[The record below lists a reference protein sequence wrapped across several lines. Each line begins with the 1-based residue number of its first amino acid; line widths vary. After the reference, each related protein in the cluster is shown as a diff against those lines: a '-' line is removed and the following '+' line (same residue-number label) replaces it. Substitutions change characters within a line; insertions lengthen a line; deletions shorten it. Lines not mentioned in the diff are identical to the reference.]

1 MRKSKLLALLIL
13 TAPIALT
20 GCGQKGAL
28 YLTAD
33 PIAQPAGTDAVATEE
48 KAKKEKSQS
57 TD

>member
-1 MRKSKLLALLIL
+1 LLALLIL

-20 GCGQKGAL
+20 ACGQKGAL

-48 KAKKEKSQS
+48 EAKKEKSQS